1 MERKTVFLGPVIK
14 YLLLEEMV
22 GSRAYHYY
30 VLLPLQPIAP
40 NPSIPESQEIY
51 DEHIK
56 VLANNSD
63 SYLAIKFR
71 ICM

>member
-1 MERKTVFLGPVIK
+1 MERKTVSLGPVIK

-22 GSRAYHYY
+22 GSQGLSY

-56 VLANNSD
+56 VLENNSD